1 MEDIKEVHLQIKSG
15 KTVGKNC
22 FDCLKELHLL
32 QINLLDILI
41 HLRHLEYIF
50 YPLCYEK
57 TLELMNRGSK

>member
-1 MEDIKEVHLQIKSG
+1 MEDIKEAHLQIKSG

-50 YPLCYEK
+50 IHFVTRKHL
-57 TLELMNRGSK
+57 N